1 MTHARLAIDIG
12 GTFTDFAI
20 EAGDQRHSIKV
31 LTTPRA
37 PEEGVLAGIEQ
48 ILAQANLK
56 PADIG
61 IIIHG
66 TTLATNAI
74 IERKGARTAML
85 VTEGFRD
92 SIEMAFE
99 NRFEQYDIY
108 MDKPPPLV
116 PRDLRFGVRER
127 LDGRGNVLLP
137 LDEAA
142 VVSLVPKLDAA
153 HIEAVAI
160 GYMHAYLDGS
170 HERRTRDILLA
181 HRPDLSVTLAS
192 EVSPEIREYERWSTA
207 IANAYVQP
215 VMDRYLG
222 RLDTAL
228 KARGF
233 ACPLLLITSGGGL
246 TTLDTARRF
255 PIRLVESGPA
265 GGAILAASLARQYAL
280 DKVLSFDMGGTTA
293 KICLIDDGE
302 PQHSRT
308 FEVAR
313 QYRFLKG
320 SGLPLRIPVIEMVEI
335 GAGGGSIASVDS
347 LSRVNVGPES
357 AGSEPGPACYDRG
370 GTAPTVTDADVVLG
384 RLDPNY
390 FAGGSIKLDAA
401 RAVTAVDKAIGVPL
415 GLRKLEAAFGISE
428 IVEEN
433 MANAARVHA
442 VERGKDLEART
453 LIAFGGAAPLHAA
466 RLADKLGIRRVLIPA
481 GAGVGSAF
489 GFLRAPVAYEIARSR
504 YVRLDASFDPDFVNA
519 LFDEMR
525 QEAEAVVRAGA
536 PDAALVETRAADM
549 RYSGQGHEISVS
561 LPGGRFDGSL
571 KPQLV
576 KSYERDYAAAFGRT
590 IPGLDVEIMNWT
602 LRLAATAA
610 PLPPCPPA
618 PAQGQAK
625 PRQTR
630 PVFAADEV
638 VMQDA
643 PIYYRDDLKI
653 GDAMPGP
660 AVITEVET
668 TTIVPKGFL
677 ARIDPLGSIVLE
689 KELPK
694 ELQ

>member
-1 MTHARLAIDIG
+1 MTQARLAIDIG

-20 EAGDQRHSIKV
+20 EAGEQRHSVKV

-37 PEEGVLAGIEQ
+37 PEEGVLSGIEQ
-48 ILAQANLK
+48 ILTQANLK

-170 HERRTRDILLA
+170 HERRTRDILLK

-222 RLDTAL
+222 RLDAAL
-228 KARGF
+228 KERGF
-233 ACPLLLITSGGGL
+233 GCPLLLITSGGGL

-357 AGSEPGPACYDRG
+357 AGSEPGPACYARG
-370 GTAPTVTDADVVLG
+370 GTEPTVTDADVVLG

-390 FAGGSIKLDAA
+390 FAGGTIKLDAS
-401 RAVTAVDKAIGVPL
+401 RAVTAVDKAIGAPL

-466 RLADKLGIRRVLIPA
+466 RLADKLGIRRVLIPS

-489 GFLRAPVAYEIARSR
+489 GFLRAPVAYEVARSR

-536 PDAALVETRAADM
+536 PNAVLVETRAADM

-561 LPGGRFDGSL
+561 LPGGRFDNSL

-576 KSYERDYAAAFGRT
+576 KSYECDYAAAFGRT
-590 IPGLDVEIMNWT
+590 IPGLDVEIMNWA
-602 LRLAATAA
+602 LRLAATAT
-610 PLPPCPPA
+610 PLPPCPPT

-660 AVITEVET
+660 AVITEIET
-668 TTIVPKGFL
+668 TTIVPRGFL

-689 KELPK
+689 KELAK
-694 ELQ
+694 EAP

>member
-1 MTHARLAIDIG
+1 MTQARLAIDIG

-20 EAGDQRHSIKV
+20 EVGEQRHSLKV

-48 ILAQANLK
+48 ILAHAKLT
-56 PADIG
+56 PVDIG

-153 HIEAVAI
+153 QIEAVAV
-160 GYMHAYLDGS
+160 GYMHAYLDGA

-222 RLDTAL
+222 RLDAAL

-246 TTLDTARRF
+246 TTLDTARKF

-357 AGSEPGPACYDRG
+357 AGSEPGPACYGRG
-370 GTAPTVTDADVVLG
+370 GAEPTVTDADVVLG

-390 FAGGSIKLDAA
+390 FAGGSIKLDAP
-401 RAVTAVDKAIGVPL
+401 RAATAVDKAIGQPL
-415 GLRKLEAAFGISE
+415 GLRQLEAAFGISE

-466 RLADKLGIRRVLIPA
+466 RLADKLGIRRVLIPS

-489 GFLRAPVAYEIARSR
+489 GFLRAPVAYEVARSR

-525 QEAEAVVRAGA
+525 QEAKAVVRAGA
-536 PDAALVETRAADM
+536 PDAMLVETRAADM

-561 LPGGRFDGSL
+561 LPLGRFDASL

-576 KSYERDYAAAFGRT
+576 KSYERDYA
-590 IPGLDVEIMNWT
+590 
-602 LRLAATAA
+602 
-610 PLPPCPPA
+610 
-618 PAQGQAK
+618 
-625 PRQTR
+625 
-630 PVFAADEV
+630 
-638 VMQDA
+638 
-643 PIYYRDDLKI
+643 
-653 GDAMPGP
+653 
-660 AVITEVET
+660 
-668 TTIVPKGFL
+668 
-677 ARIDPLGSIVLE
+677 
-689 KELPK
+689 
-694 ELQ
+694 